1 MARRAVNQHKT
12 KPAKRT
18 SRRKTS
24 RQSRRGS
31 QNNPSKTEQPSPGL
45 SIVDYVFPRWRDR
58 VRLSQ
63 EAADKLEAL
72 LRNRETRSTFVSAG
86 GELWPLD
93 GEFWRDMAHPEVV
106 PDADGV
112 GDRLEVRRPT
122 YVNGDGPFSD
132 SPGGTFLVRA
142 LDVTRWES
150 LYPEL
155 AAPPPAPS
163 KERKPAPKKKRRKA
177 KQASRSGAPEQHD
190 WEEGKLFVM
199 QELKSRG
206 SPLDKNNQT
215 KGWKTISDVARL
227 VIDHL
232 EKLSDDGVGP
242 DMSTTRGK
250 VSDWIKEFERGRN

>member
-1 MARRAVNQHKT
+1 MAQAKTDPTRIDDLDDLKDVWQQWRA
-12 KPAKRT
+12 RL
-18 SRRKTS
+18 
-24 RQSRRGS
+24 
-31 QNNPSKTEQPSPGL
+31 GL
-45 SIVDYVFPRWRDR
+45 SHEVA
-58 VRLSQ
+58 
-63 EAADKLEAL
+63 EKLEAL
-72 LRNRETRSTFVSAG
+72 LRNRETRSAFVSAS

-93 GEFWRDMAHPEVV
+93 GEFWRDMARLEVV

-132 SPGGTFLVRA
+132 SPGGTFLVRRTDA
-142 LDVTRWES
+142 ERWE
-150 LYPEL
+150 
-155 AAPPPAPS
+155 AALPPAPC